1 MILWLKAVLYTSF
14 SLQEYDREFEIELE
28 DQFTVVESKYKDI
41 GRHTVV
47 KLF

>member
-1 MILWLKAVLYTSF
+1 MILWLKAVLYASF
-14 SLQEYDREFEIELE
+14 SLQEYDREIEIELE

-41 GRHTVV
+41 RTHTVV

>member
-1 MILWLKAVLYTSF
+1 MLLFHYKNMTERLK
-14 SLQEYDREFEIELE
+14 IELE

-41 GRHTVV
+41 RTHTVV